1 MITSEACI
9 AFIKGMEGF
18 VKYPTWDYAQYSVG
32 YGCRCN
38 KGDYPNGITEAEADA
53 LLRKFLTQFENG
65 INAIGQT
72 YTQNQFDALV
82 SFSFN
87 VGLAWTQNKSYR
99 IYQLAHGTKF
109 SDAEVIDIFKAWN
122 KAGGQVLAGLTR
134 RREAEARMWLYG
146 ENSEKPNTPK
156 DDGVTEDELR
166 EKVINIMRDWLGCKQ
181 GDKTHHYIIDTYNS
195 IRPLPM
201 GYRLSYSEAW
211 CAATVSAAGYLAG
224 MQSIIF
230 PHMNCGSM
238 VDLYANAGRWV
249 ENDAYVP
256 SPGDL
261 VIYYWKDNGIG
272 DCTAHASHVGMVESC
287 DGKTFSVIE
296 GNMGSSHVCGRRT
309 MNVDGKYIRGFCCPD
324 YAALATA
331 ESEEGMKYNELKDI
345 PSVYRKTIDKLLD
358 LGYLTG
364 KGDTD
369 GNKETTDDTVID
381 LGEDAVR
388 LLVVLDR
395 AGAFDNQETPKVDID
410 YAALGKAVAEEIFQ
424 RLSN

>member
-38 KGDYPNGITEAEADA
+38 KGDYQNGITEAEADA

-181 GDKTHHYIIDTYNS
+181 GDETHHYIIDTYNS

-230 PHMNCGSM
+230 PHMNCGELVS
-238 VDLYANAGRWV
+238 LYKRAGRWV
-249 ENDAYVP
+249 ENDAFIP
-256 SPGDL
+256 QKGDL
-261 VIYYWKDNGIG
+261 VIYYWQDNGVG
-272 DCTAHASHVGMVESC
+272 DCTVHASHVGMVDWC
-287 DGKTFSVIE
+287 DGKQFAVIE
-296 GNMGSSHVCGRRT
+296 GNMGSGHICGRRI
-309 MNVDGKYIRGFCCPD
+309 MNVNGRYIRGFCCPD
-324 YAALATA
+324 YKSLATA
-331 ESEEGMKYNELKDI
+331 EEEELEMRYNYLKDV
-345 PSVYRKTIDKLLD
+345 PDYAKPTIQKLID
-358 LGYLTG
+358 SKALTG
-364 KGDTD
+364 KGGT
-369 GNKETTDDTVID
+369 GDDTVID

-388 LLVVLDR
+388 LLVILDR
-395 AGAFDNQETPKVDID
+395 FGLFDID
-410 YAALGKAVAEEIFQ
+410 SGEVEEMTAEIDVKDITDSVVSEFIQ
-424 RLSN
+424 RLNNG